1 MGSVCSKCYVLE
13 VACHS
18 ECSIRSATYG
28 ANVEQVTVG
37 SFGMKDTKY
46 LQVLVIIVNMNES
59 SMWPFNNINT
69 VELNIFSLFF

>member
-1 MGSVCSKCYVLE
+1 MGSVCRKCYVLE

-18 ECSIRSATYG
+18 ECSVRSTYG

-37 SFGMKDTKY
+37 SFGTKDTKY
-46 LQVLVIIVNMNES
+46 LQVLVIIVNTNES